1 MTLNRTINLLM
12 ILLLSRHSFAAS
24 CCGGGFSFPAL
35 ILGDDKAQITSSL
48 STATVSD
55 DVLNNGFWI
64 HRRDNN
70 SAQIFKLE
78 GAALISDRFQF
89 GASVP
94 LVYKS
99 NEIHSSASGV
109 GDVSLFLGHESFPE
123 RTFSRYTP
131 KGVSFLQLQ
140 LPTSPSIYDS
150 SAETAN
156 ESRGRGFYSLGAGIA
171 LIKSLR
177 VWDFNYTGELHYSF
191 AKKVDSMTLGGTT
204 RLKPGFGTSHALG
217 AGWNKGP
224 YRVGFAAS
232 MLFEE
237 AIEALGLN
245 HALNSLGSSQQSFTG
260 TLLASYMPSMESAW
274 TLSYADQTLLG
285 NPSNTSL
292 TKTINISYQQRWP
305 R

>member
-1 MTLNRTINLLM
+1 MTLIRAFSLFF
-12 ILLLSRHSFAAS
+12 LLSISEKSLAAS

-35 ILGDDKAQITSSL
+35 ILGDDRAQITSSL
-48 STATVSD
+48 STAAVSNE
-55 DVLNNGFWI
+55 VLNNGLWI

-70 SAQIFKLE
+70 SAQTLKLE
-78 GAALISDRFQF
+78 GAALISDQLQF
-89 GASVP
+89 GVSLP
-94 LVYKS
+94 LVYKT
-99 NEIHSSASGV
+99 NDVHPSSSGV

-123 RTFSRYTP
+123 RTFSRYKP
-131 KGVSFLQLQ
+131 KGISFLQLQ

-171 LIKSLR
+171 LVKSFKA
-177 VWDFNYTGELHYSF
+177 WDFNYTGELHHSF
-191 AKKVDSMTLGGTT
+191 VKDVDSKTLGGKT
-204 RLKPGFGTSHALG
+204 RLTPGFGTSHALG

-224 YRVGFAAS
+224 YRVGLAAS
-232 MLFEE
+232 MLYEE

-245 HALNSLGSSQQSFTG
+245 HTLDSQGASQQSFTG

-274 TLSYADQTLLG
+274 TLSYADQTALG

>member
-1 MTLNRTINLLM
+1 MIITRAVLLFTLLISQR
-12 ILLLSRHSFAAS
+12 SFAAS

-48 STATVSD
+48 STATISD
-55 DVLNNGFWI
+55 DVLNSGFWI

-70 SAQIFKLE
+70 SAQTLKLE
-78 GAALISDRFQF
+78 GARLISDRFQF
-89 GASVP
+89 GASLP

-99 NEIHSSASGV
+99 NDVHTSSSGV

-123 RTFSRYTP
+123 RTFSRYKP
-131 KGVSFLQLQ
+131 KGISFLQLQ

-171 LIKSLR
+171 LVKSLK

-191 AKKVDSMTLGGTT
+191 SKDIDSSTLGGKT
-204 RLKPGFGTSHALG
+204 RLKPGLGTSHALG
-217 AGWNKGP
+217 TGWNKGP
-224 YRVGFAAS
+224 YRVGLAAS

-237 AIEALGLN
+237 AIEAQGLN
-245 HALNSLGSSQQSFTG
+245 HALDSQGSSQQSFTA
-260 TLLASYMPSMESAW
+260 TLLASYMPNMESAW
-274 TLSYADQTLLG
+274 TFSYADQTLLG

>member
-1 MTLNRTINLLM
+1 MTLSRALG
-12 ILLLSRHSFAAS
+12 LLLSLLFSQQSFAAS

-35 ILGDDKAQITSSL
+35 ILGDDKGQITSSI
-48 STATVSD
+48 SASSVSD
-55 DVLNNGFWI
+55 DVLNNGLWI

-70 SAQIFKLE
+70 NAQTLKLE
-78 GAALISDRFQF
+78 GAALISDRFQL
-89 GASVP
+89 GASLP
-94 LVYKS
+94 LVYKT
-99 NEIHSSASGV
+99 NDVHSSASGV

-123 RTFSRYTP
+123 RTFSRYKP
-131 KGVSFLQLQ
+131 KGISFLQLQ

-171 LIKSLR
+171 LVKSFKI
-177 VWDFNYTGELHYSF
+177 WDFNYTGELHYSL
-191 AKKVDSMTLGGTT
+191 AKDIDSQTLGGKTKLT
-204 RLKPGFGTSHALG
+204 PGFGTSHAIG

-224 YRVGFAAS
+224 YRVGLAAS

-237 AIEALGLN
+237 AIKASGRN
-245 HALNSLGSSQQSFTG
+245 HSLDSPGSSQQSFTG
-260 TLLASYMPSMESAW
+260 TLLASYMPNMESAW